1 VLKYVNKAV
10 IFRMI
15 HEVMVDSVHIGDVL
29 GSKRGAG
36 DDLDPAPMYDIIELF
51 FFAYRD
57 FVGDA
62 DRLLENYR
70 FGRAHHRVLHFVN
83 RQPGLKI
90 ADILSILQITK
101 QSLGRVLKDLLET
114 GYIEVQPGLVDRRQR
129 LLFATVK
136 GRKLALDLAKLQ
148 STRFARVFEALP
160 PGSYDQ
166 AVQFLL
172 EMIDP
177 RDRGAI
183 AERLRLSS
191 LAPKRQRA

>member
-1 VLKYVNKAV
+1 
-10 IFRMI
+10 
-15 HEVMVDSVHIGDVL
+15 MVDSVHIGDVL

>member
-1 VLKYVNKAV
+1 VESTHLSDAALTGKR
-10 IFRMI
+10 ILD
-15 HEVMVDSVHIGDVL
+15 EDS
-29 GSKRGAG
+29 
-36 DDLDPAPMYDIIELF
+36 DPVPMYDIIELF

-62 DRLLENYR
+62 DRLLQNYK

-90 ADILSILQITK
+90 AEILAILQITK

-114 GYIEVQPGLVDRRQR
+114 GYIDVRPGSVDRRQR
-129 LLFATVK
+129 LLFPTAK
-136 GRKLALDLAKLQ
+136 GRKLALDLARLQ
-148 STRFARVFEALP
+148 SKRFARVFESLR
-160 PGSYDQ
+160 PGAYDE

-177 RDRGAI
+177 KDRAGI
-183 AERLRLSS
+183 TERLQPSS
-191 LAPKRQRA
+191 LMPERQRA